1 MTRVT
6 MLRTMPVAPSGL
18 YVETWQAGSQHDVS
32 DDLLRNLIEAGA
44 VEIVMNKAVQ
54 SVPETKRRR
63 TKSNAV

>member
-1 MTRVT
+1 
-6 MLRTMPVAPSGL
+6 MPVAPSGL